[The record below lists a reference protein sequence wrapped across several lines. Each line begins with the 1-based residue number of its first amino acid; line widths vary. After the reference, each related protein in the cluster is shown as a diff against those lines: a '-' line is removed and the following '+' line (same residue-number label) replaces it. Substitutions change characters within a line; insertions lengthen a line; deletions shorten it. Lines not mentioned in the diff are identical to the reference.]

1 MLLAEAGLQAKKGE
15 HWVPL
20 SAAEGF
26 CRILDTGKRHGD
38 GSMIQQIK
46 WADNVLS
53 LIQQAA

>member
-26 CRILDTGKRHGD
+26 CRIMDTGKSHGD
-38 GSMIQQIK
+38 GTMIQQVK
-46 WADNVLS
+46 WAENVLS
-53 LIQQAA
+53 LVQQAA